1 MRWRRRAPW
10 VRWRGRGGPVAAG
23 PVPGPRSLGP
33 GRGTGSGA
41 RVTDSRRWTPAAETV
56 DGHVL
61 SMERDELLHR
71 LLALCRS
78 VPDECA
84 VEAAAVCTV
93 AAHVAWIGGDG
104 AIARVAVDRAVRL
117 VPDYRLARLLERLV
131 DLGLR
136 LPPVTG
142 QERGPGA
149 LGRVG

>member
-1 MRWRRRAPW
+1 MSPVNGTRA
-10 VRWRGRGGPVAAG
+10 
-23 PVPGPRSLGP
+23 
-33 GRGTGSGA
+33 GA
-41 RVTDSRRWTPAAETV
+41 RVTGSPRWPPVAETI
-56 DGHVL
+56 DPDAL
-61 SMERDELLHR
+61 STERDELLHR

-104 AIARVAVDRAVRL
+104 AIARVAVERAVRL

-136 LPPVTG
+136 LPPVAG
-142 QERGPGA
+142 RERGPGA
-149 LGRVG
+149 LGRTG

>member
-1 MRWRRRAPW
+1 M
-10 VRWRGRGGPVAAG
+10 
-23 PVPGPRSLGP
+23 
-33 GRGTGSGA
+33 
-41 RVTDSRRWTPAAETV
+41 TDSGRWPPAAETV
-56 DGHVL
+56 DSDVL

-84 VEAAAVCTV
+84 VEAAALCTV

-117 VPDYRLARLLERLV
+117 VPDYRLARLLERLI